1 MAKKVDHE
9 ERKREIAMKAMALFS
24 KVGFDNVTLGMI
36 ASATGI
42 ARTVLYRYFSTKRDV
57 LDAAIHEG
65 TKRIMEKCA
74 PIVDSKASA
83 AKRLEAVCHTTSEV
97 FFENKDF
104 LIAVYDYAVSQVRIG
119 VDVTER
125 VALRTAGI
133 RNIFRELLNEGRRK
147 GEFSRSLD
155 VAKVSDMLFS
165 YLESATMRLVLNTE
179 RTPKAVKSRFS
190 ALIDSL

>member
-74 PIVDSKASA
+74 PIVASKASA

-133 RNIFRELLNEGRRK
+133 RNIFRELLSEGRRK

-155 VAKVSDMLFS
+155 IAKVSDMLFS

>member
-9 ERKREIAMKAMALFS
+9 ERKHEIAMKAMALFS
-24 KVGFDNVTLGMI
+24 KVGFDQVTLGMI

-65 TKRIMEKCA
+65 TKRIMVKCA
-74 PIVDSKASA
+74 PIVASKLSA
-83 AKRLEAVCHTTSEV
+83 AKRLEKVCHTTSEV

-133 RNIFRELLNEGRRK
+133 RNIFRELLTEGKRN

-155 VAKVSDMLFS
+155 VAEASDMLYS

-179 RTPKAVKSRFS
+179 RTPKAVKTRFS
-190 ALIDSL
+190 ALIKSL